1 MLLIVADPVPA
12 LPGGDVA
19 VPLRQH
25 RPHRQHCAVPAPG
38 SAVELIAL
46 SCLKGNSRFRSW
58 FCAGWNV
65 PGELG
70 NPERAQRLQRG
81 PARAGA
87 GGTHSHAKTDGSVF
101 LENAPLSKEKI
112 MVSSAGVF
120 CRLEQKREQLELK
133 DNFSVDF
140 SRGEGGEG
148 SLGSRSGR
156 VWSRRCPGTVPG
168 GGRCRAPASCP
179 RLFPGSHHPEKP
191 ACGDGTWVIR
201 INKDRLLLMCS
212 QGKTPGAALLRLIN

>member
-25 RPHRQHCAVPAPG
+25 RPHRQHRAVPAPG

-46 SCLKGNSRFRSW
+46 SCLKGKRFRRW

-87 GGTHSHAKTDGSVF
+87 DGTHSHAKTDGTVF

-112 MVSSAGVF
+112 MMSSAGVF

-148 SLGSRSGR
+148 SLGPAAAAFGAGA
-156 VWSRRCPGTVPG
+156 VPARCLAAG
-168 GGRCRAPASCP
+168 
-179 RLFPGSHHPEKP
+179 
-191 ACGDGTWVIR
+191 
-201 INKDRLLLMCS
+201 
-212 QGKTPGAALLRLIN
+212 GAALLPHVLACSQAPITPKNLHVVMTLGSSGLIRIDFC